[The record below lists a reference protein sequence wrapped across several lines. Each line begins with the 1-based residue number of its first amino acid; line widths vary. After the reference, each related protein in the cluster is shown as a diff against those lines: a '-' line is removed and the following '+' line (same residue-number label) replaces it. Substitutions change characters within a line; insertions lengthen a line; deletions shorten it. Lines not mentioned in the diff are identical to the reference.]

1 MKRLLTY
8 FLRGLVLTIPLAVTV
23 AVCWMVLTTIDGWLG
38 LPVPGAGLLVTLAGI
53 TLIGFLG
60 GTFFAGQ
67 IEGWFDQLLDRL
79 PFVRLLYSATK
90 DLMNAFVGEQRRFE
104 TPVMVALSEDGA
116 VRTLGF
122 VTQQSLAQLGL
133 PGDVAVYCP
142 HSYNFSGQ
150 LVLVPT
156 TRVRPLDAVSSDVVA
171 FVVSGGVAEVP
182 HLRSGASAP

>member
-8 FLRGLVLTIPLAVTV
+8 FLRGLVLTIPLAVTI

-38 LPVPGAGLLVTLAGI
+38 LPVPGAGLLLTLAGI
-53 TLIGFLG
+53 TLIGFIG

-67 IEGWFDQLLDRL
+67 IEGWFDELLDRL
-79 PFVRLLYSATK
+79 PFVRLHSATK

-122 VTQQSLAQLGL
+122 VTQKSLAQLGL
-133 PGDVAVYCP
+133 PGDVAVDRP

-156 TRVRPLDAVSSDVVA
+156 SRVRPLDAVSSDVVA

-182 HLRSGASAP
+182 TLRSGTP

>member
-8 FLRGLVLTIPLAVTV
+8 FLRGLVLTIPLAVTI

-38 LPVPGAGLLVTLAGI
+38 LPIPGAGLVITLAGI
-53 TLIGFLG
+53 TLVGFLG

-67 IEGWFDQLLDRL
+67 IEGWFDRFLDRL

-90 DLMNAFVGEQRRFE
+90 DLMNAFVGEQRRFQ
-104 TPVMVALSEDGA
+104 TPVLVALNDAGD

-122 VTQQSLAQLGL
+122 VTQKSLAQLGM

-150 LVLVPT
+150 LVVVPT
-156 TRVRPLDAVSSDVVA
+156 SRVHPIDAVSSDVVA
-171 FVVSGGVAEVP
+171 FVVSGGVADVP
-182 HLRSGASAP
+182 HLRPRTGA